1 MSVPPEALVLL
12 GVAICGAA
20 LALAGFVWAVSHGQL
35 DSGSAGSR
43 VIFEEEDKQGG
54 RQ

>member
-1 MSVPPEALVLL
+1 MNVPPEVLVLL
-12 GVAICGAA
+12 GVAVCGAA

-35 DSGSAGSR
+35 DSGKAGAT
-43 VIFEEEDKQGG
+43 VIFDEDEEQG